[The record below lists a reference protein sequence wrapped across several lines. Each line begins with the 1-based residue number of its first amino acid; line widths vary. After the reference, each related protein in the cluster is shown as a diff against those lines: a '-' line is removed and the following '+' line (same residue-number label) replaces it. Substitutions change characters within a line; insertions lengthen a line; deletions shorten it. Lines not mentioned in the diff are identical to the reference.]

1 MNQTI
6 FFMCYFSAERFC
18 IGHCSV
24 FLDNSKRLKVN
35 SGILDGYTGILNLE
49 SQIDLLKRRWY
60 TAFCLSYTQNLPHN
74 IIANS
79 VCKIKLG
86 FYSIVFNLLS
96 IQFFFSLLIQHSDRN
111 WCMAAYCVFV
121 LVTAIHTC
129 LSLSLSTQPALD
141 YKANWLRPARPH
153 PPPPPILTMCSATA
167 DQNGR
172 LVSQ

>member
-1 MNQTI
+1 
-6 FFMCYFSAERFC
+6 MCYFSAERFC

-49 SQIDLLKRRWY
+49 SQIDLLKRRRY

-86 FYSIVFNLLS
+86 FFSIVFNLLS
-96 IQFFFSLLIQHSDRN
+96 IQFFFLSSHSTQRQEL
-111 WCMAAYCVFV
+111 MYGSILCVF
-121 LVTAIHTC
+121 
-129 LSLSLSTQPALD
+129 LSHSNSHMPLFLSLSTWPALE
-141 YKANWLRPARPH
+141 YKANWLRQAR
-153 PPPPPILTMCSATA
+153 PPPPPILTMCPATA

>member
-24 FLDNSKRLKVN
+24 FLDNIKRLKVN

-49 SQIDLLKRRWY
+49 SQIDLLKRRRY

-86 FYSIVFNLLS
+86 FFSIVFNLLS
-96 IQFFFSLLIQHSDRN
+96 IQFFSLFSFNTATGTDVWQHT
-111 WCMAAYCVFV
+111 V
-121 LVTAIHTC
+121 C
-129 LSLSLSTQPALD
+129 LS
-141 YKANWLRPARPH
+141 
-153 PPPPPILTMCSATA
+153 
-167 DQNGR
+167 
-172 LVSQ
+172 

>member
-1 MNQTI
+1 
-6 FFMCYFSAERFC
+6 MCYFSAERFC

-49 SQIDLLKRRWY
+49 SQIDLLKRRRFS
-60 TAFCLSYTQNLPHN
+60 AFCLSYTQNLPHN

-96 IQFFFSLLIQHSDRN
+96 IQFFSLFSFNTATGTDVWQHT
-111 WCMAAYCVFV
+111 V
-121 LVTAIHTC
+121 C
-129 LSLSLSTQPALD
+129 LSQSQQFTHASLSLSTQPALD
-141 YKANWLRPARPH
+141 YKANWLRQARPH
-153 PPPPPILTMCSATA
+153 PPPPHPHHVPS
-167 DQNGR
+167 N
-172 LVSQ
+172 S

>member
-49 SQIDLLKRRWY
+49 SQIDLLKRRRY

-86 FYSIVFNLLS
+86 FFSIVFNLLS

-111 WCMAAYCVFV
+111 
-121 LVTAIHTC
+121 
-129 LSLSLSTQPALD
+129 
-141 YKANWLRPARPH
+141 
-153 PPPPPILTMCSATA
+153 
-167 DQNGR
+167 
-172 LVSQ
+172 